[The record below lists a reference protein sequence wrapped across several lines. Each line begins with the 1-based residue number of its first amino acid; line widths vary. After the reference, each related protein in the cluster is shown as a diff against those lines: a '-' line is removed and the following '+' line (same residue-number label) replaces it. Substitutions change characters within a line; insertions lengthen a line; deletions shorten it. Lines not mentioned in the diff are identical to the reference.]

1 MSNILASG
9 ISNVPHLAAFDQVAE
24 TAFNKFELEKL
35 LVYII
40 DKVDASA
47 IPALAEQFDVLG
59 FKGMRLATT
68 EAQQREVIK
77 KAIELKRFKGT
88 VWAVKEALRA
98 IGYPT
103 AIITENAGIGENGW
117 AEFQIDLD
125 GGNNIISA
133 STIDDI
139 LKNVEEYKNTRSH
152 LIGVSFSINLGVDNI
167 LIGDESIENPSVI
180 DDDALNV
187 GGDFKYD
194 GTHMYNG
201 TKNYSSDSDILD
213 MEIII
218 TE

>member
-24 TAFNKFELEKL
+24 KMFSEIDFQKL

-40 DKVDASA
+40 DTVDASA

-98 IGYPT
+98 IGYPS
-103 AIITENAGIGENGW
+103 AVLTENAGAGENGW

-125 GGNNIISA
+125 GGNNMISA

-167 LIGDESIENPSVI
+167 LIGDESVENPTVLN
-180 DDDALNV
+180 DDIVTV
-187 GGDFKYD
+187 GGDFKY
-194 GTHMYNG
+194 NG
-201 TKNYSSDSDILD
+201 AYTFNGAKNYSSDSDILEI
-213 MEIII
+213 EII
-218 TE
+218 TTG